1 MSKLP
6 EMKKMKES
14 LFKKLI
20 AILLALATFI
30 LAGCQNNESVNE
42 ENPSENISQNDENAT
57 DNNTDESKAPI
68 DLTKV
73 DLSQYGIS
81 SNNKISEPYET
92 PKGNFYYVCDYDA
105 GEKDEFNTYRFFTTD
120 EDVMYAETGTLV
132 TDSFI
137 SPFEYKFYDINND
150 GVEELIVH
158 EKIHTEDFNVFTFK
172 EGEMLFVGT
181 IFDDHGSLYARDDI
195 ITAVSREW
203 VDHENEDAGPY
214 SMYFTY
220 KLLNDEIV
228 EVGCGSCVPISELDD
243 SQFGQELAFTEWQ
256 KG

>member
-1 MSKLP
+1 
-6 EMKKMKES
+6 MKES

-20 AILLALATFI
+20 AILLALATLV
-30 LAGCQNNESVNE
+30 LASCQNNESVNE
-42 ENPSENISQNDENAT
+42 ENPSENISQNDENAI
-57 DNNTDESKAPI
+57 DNNTDEAKAPI

-73 DLSQYGIS
+73 DLNQYGIS

-120 EDVMYAETGTLV
+120 DDVMYAETGTLV
-132 TDSFI
+132 TDSYI
-137 SPFEYKFYDINND
+137 YPFEYKFYDINND

-158 EKIHTEDFNVFTFK
+158 EKIHIKDFRVFTFK
-172 EGEMLFVGT
+172 DGEMFFAGE
-181 IFDDHGSLYARDDI
+181 IADDHGRLYGRDDT

-203 VDHENEDAGPY
+203 VDYEVEGAESY
-214 SMYFTY
+214 SMYFIY
-220 KLLNDEIV
+220 KLSNDKIAG
-228 EVGCGSCVPISELDD
+228 VGHGSCVPISELDD
-243 SQFGQELAFTEWQ
+243 SQFGQELVFTEWQ